1 MGITK
6 IWAVKDS
13 LSRVVGYAE
22 NSEKTEFSDMQQVLH
37 YADDDRKVSTGTE
50 KTMYVTTLH
59 CSRDHAYEDM
69 MYVKK
74 HFNKVGGN
82 LAYHCVQSFQTG
94 EVSPELCHQLGVE
107 LARRMWGED
116 YQVLIATHFNTGTY
130 HNHLV
135 INSVSYKDGK
145 KFNCDKRA
153 FYKMRE
159 ISDQLCRE
167 HNLIVIKNPKGKTP
181 RSIYF
186 AEKMG
191 QDTRF
196 NLMRQAIDYAISM
209 SNSTEKFGKIM
220 LDLGYVI
227 RYDERLKHPTIRTM
241 DSKKAVRLFRLGEEY
256 TLERIQQRIYRRP
269 VKEQYQSQFWY
280 QETRQAMHKQ
290 YSLPAKHKSILQIV
304 IEQSDFYKL
313 YLYYGYLIGMFPK
326 RRQKRKPMSPA
337 LLLELKKL
345 NAISAQIRLVC
356 REGLRTAEQVEQFIT
371 RTQKQIQTVKG
382 KRTAIYNQLRRCKA
396 PEERLLLKSQRDRC
410 TQTLTKLRKDQK
422 NAQEILARTPERC
435 NQMVCE
441 LELRERLE
449 PKSRSRNWER
459 ER

>member
-1 MGITK
+1 
-6 IWAVKDS
+6 
-13 LSRVVGYAE
+13 
-22 NSEKTEFSDMQQVLH
+22 
-37 YADDDRKVSTGTE
+37 
-50 KTMYVTTLH
+50 
-59 CSRDHAYEDM
+59 
-69 MYVKK
+69 
-74 HFNKVGGN
+74 
-82 LAYHCVQSFQTG
+82 
-94 EVSPELCHQLGVE
+94 
-107 LARRMWGED
+107 
-116 YQVLIATHFNTGTY
+116 
-130 HNHLV
+130 
-135 INSVSYKDGK
+135 
-145 KFNCDKRA
+145 
-153 FYKMRE
+153 
-159 ISDQLCRE
+159 
-167 HNLIVIKNPKGKTP
+167 
-181 RSIYF
+181 
-186 AEKMG
+186 
-191 QDTRF
+191 
-196 NLMRQAIDYAISM
+196 
-209 SNSTEKFGKIM
+209 
-220 LDLGYVI
+220 
-227 RYDERLKHPTIRTM
+227 
-241 DSKKAVRLFRLGEEY
+241 
-256 TLERIQQRIYRRP
+256 
-269 VKEQYQSQFWY
+269 
-280 QETRQAMHKQ
+280 MHKQ

-371 RTQKQIQTVKG
+371 KTQEQIQTMKG
-382 KRTAIYNQLRRCKA
+382 QRTAIYNQLRRCKA